1 MFMGKLPHQ
10 ADLIGAL
17 TEAATAN
24 GIRAGALQVIGALQG
39 ARLGFYDQWSRA
51 YRELAFAKPLEI
63 VSGMG
68 NVSLR
73 DGKPFVHLHLALSDE
88 EGKVFGGH
96 AMEGCTVFAA
106 EYIIIPLPGVTPVRG
121 FDETTGLHLWEREQY
136 PAPGQTEL
144 SPELQRALHH
154 P

>member
-10 ADLIGAL
+10 SDLIGAL
-17 TEAATAN
+17 TEAAAAN
-24 GIRAGALQVIGALQG
+24 DIRAGALQVIGALRG
-39 ARLGFYDQWSRA
+39 ARLGFYDQWSRT

-96 AMEGCTVFAA
+96 ALEGCTVFAA

-136 PAPGQTEL
+136 PAPGHKEL